1 MEENIKVEYKNTD
14 TIKFN
19 GNEEINDNSEIT
31 EELKLEENNEDKN
44 CNKNDNN
51 NDNNETNKN
60 LKKKKKKKKKNKVKK
75 IEIEEETEEDKI
87 IKETMGFN
95 KFSSTKNQS
104 HKDTDISGVFL
115 GRKAKRI
122 YQRFM
127 NYKPFSKILK
137 QAYMSLNQEF

>member
-1 MEENIKVEYKNTD
+1 MKKEKEKEEKISKE
-14 TIKFN
+14 
-19 GNEEINDNSEIT
+19 EEINNKEDDNLDEKSDAT
-31 EELKLEENNEDKN
+31 EELKLEEKENDKKEN
-44 CNKNDNN
+44 
-51 NDNNETNKN
+51 
-60 LKKKKKKKKKNKVKK
+60 KKKKKKKKKIKN
-75 IEIEEETEEDKI
+75 IEIEEETEEDKL

-95 KFSSTKNQS
+95 KFSSTKGKS
-104 HKDTDISGVFL
+104 HKDSDASAVFL

>member
-1 MEENIKVEYKNTD
+1 MKEENEKEQQNIKLDSN
-14 TIKFN
+14 
-19 GNEEINDNSEIT
+19 NENNDVDNKSEAT
-31 EELKLEENNEDKN
+31 EEMKLEEKEDNKEN
-44 CNKNDNN
+44 NKN
-51 NDNNETNKN
+51 
-60 LKKKKKKKKKNKVKK
+60 KKKKKRKKKKV
-75 IEIEEETEEDKI
+75 IEIEEETEEDKL

-95 KFSSTKNQS
+95 KFSSSKGKS
-104 HKDTDISGVFL
+104 HKDCDVSAVFL

>member
-1 MEENIKVEYKNTD
+1 MNDKENNIEEK
-14 TIKFN
+14 
-19 GNEEINDNSEIT
+19 SEDT
-31 EELKLEENNEDKN
+31 EELKLEEND
-44 CNKNDNN
+44 NKDNKI
-51 NDNNETNKN
+51 NK
-60 LKKKKKKKKKNKVKK
+60 KRKKKKKKNII
-75 IEIEEETEEDKI
+75 IEEEETEEDKL

-95 KFSSTKNQS
+95 KFSSSKGKS
-104 HKDTDISGVFL
+104 HKDSDMSAVFL

>member
-1 MEENIKVEYKNTD
+1 MFNLKYKKMKKENEGQMNNK
-14 TIKFN
+14 
-19 GNEEINDNSEIT
+19 NDNLDEKSDAT
-31 EELKLEENNEDKN
+31 EELKLEENENDKKE
-44 CNKNDNN
+44 C
-51 NDNNETNKN
+51 
-60 LKKKKKKKKKNKVKK
+60 KKKKKKKKKKIKN
-75 IEIEEETEEDKI
+75 IEIEEETEEDKL

-95 KFSSTKNQS
+95 KFSSTKGKS
-104 HKDTDISGVFL
+104 HKDSDASAVFL

>member
-1 MEENIKVEYKNTD
+1 MKKENE
-14 TIKFN
+14 
-19 GNEEINDNSEIT
+19 GQINNKDDNLDEKSDAT
-31 EELKLEENNEDKN
+31 EELKLEENENDKKE
-44 CNKNDNN
+44 C
-51 NDNNETNKN
+51 
-60 LKKKKKKKKKNKVKK
+60 KKKKKKKKKK
-75 IEIEEETEEDKI
+75 IKNIELEEETEEDKL

-95 KFSSTKNQS
+95 KFSSTKGKS
-104 HKDTDISGVFL
+104 HKDSDASAVFL

>member
-1 MEENIKVEYKNTD
+1 MKKEKEKEKEEKISKE
-14 TIKFN
+14 
-19 GNEEINDNSEIT
+19 EEINNKEDDNLDEKSDAT
-31 EELKLEENNEDKN
+31 EELKLEEKENDKKEN
-44 CNKNDNN
+44 
-51 NDNNETNKN
+51 
-60 LKKKKKKKKKNKVKK
+60 KKKKKKKKKIKN
-75 IEIEEETEEDKI
+75 IEIEEETEEDKL

-95 KFSSTKNQS
+95 KFSSTKGKS
-104 HKDTDISGVFL
+104 HKDSDASAVFL

>member
-1 MEENIKVEYKNTD
+1 MEKENKIENNNNKENDKEENNNE
-14 TIKFN
+14 
-19 GNEEINDNSEIT
+19 GNNLEEKSEDT
-31 EELKLEENNEDKN
+31 EELKLEKKENNK
-44 CNKNDNN
+44 
-51 NDNNETNKN
+51 ETKT
-60 LKKKKKKKKKNKVKK
+60 KKKKKKRKKKCN
-75 IEIEEETEEDKI
+75 IEYEEETEEDKL

-95 KFSSTKNQS
+95 KFSSTKGQS
-104 HKDTDISGVFL
+104 HKESDSSAVFL

>member
-1 MEENIKVEYKNTD
+1 MFSLKYKKMKKENE
-14 TIKFN
+14 
-19 GNEEINDNSEIT
+19 GQINNKDDNLDEKSDAT
-31 EELKLEENNEDKN
+31 EELKLEENENDK
-44 CNKNDNN
+44 K
-51 NDNNETNKN
+51 ES
-60 LKKKKKKKKKNKVKK
+60 KKKKKKKKKKIKN
-75 IEIEEETEEDKI
+75 IEIEEETEEDKL

-95 KFSSTKNQS
+95 KFSSTKGKS
-104 HKDTDISGVFL
+104 HKDSDASAVFL

>member
-1 MEENIKVEYKNTD
+1 MKKEKEKEEKISKE
-14 TIKFN
+14 
-19 GNEEINDNSEIT
+19 EEINNKEDDNLDEKSDAT
-31 EELKLEENNEDKN
+31 EELKLEEKENDKKEN
-44 CNKNDNN
+44 
-51 NDNNETNKN
+51 
-60 LKKKKKKKKKNKVKK
+60 KKKKKKKKKIKN
-75 IEIEEETEEDKI
+75 IEREEETEEDKL

-95 KFSSTKNQS
+95 KFSSTKGKS
-104 HKDTDISGVFL
+104 HKDSDASAVFL

>member
-1 MEENIKVEYKNTD
+1 MEKENNIENNNNNKENDKEDNNNEENNL
-14 TIKFN
+14 
-19 GNEEINDNSEIT
+19 EEKSEDT
-31 EELKLEENNEDKN
+31 EELKLEKKENNK
-44 CNKNDNN
+44 
-51 NDNNETNKN
+51 ETKT
-60 LKKKKKKKKKNKVKK
+60 KKKKKKRKKKCN
-75 IEIEEETEEDKI
+75 IEYEEETEEDKL

-95 KFSSTKNQS
+95 KFSSTKGQS
-104 HKDTDISGVFL
+104 HKESDSSAVFL

>member
-1 MEENIKVEYKNTD
+1 MKKEKEKEEKISKE
-14 TIKFN
+14 
-19 GNEEINDNSEIT
+19 EEINNKEDDNLDEKSDAT
-31 EELKLEENNEDKN
+31 EELKLEEKENDKKEN
-44 CNKNDNN
+44 
-51 NDNNETNKN
+51 
-60 LKKKKKKKKKNKVKK
+60 KKKKKKKKIKN
-75 IEIEEETEEDKI
+75 IEIEEETEEDKL

-95 KFSSTKNQS
+95 KFSSTKGKY
-104 HKDTDISGVFL
+104 HKDSDASAVFL

>member
-1 MEENIKVEYKNTD
+1 MEDGLKNEIHNNKIEFKEIEKENE
-14 TIKFN
+14 
-19 GNEEINDNSEIT
+19 NSEAT
-31 EELKLEENNEDKN
+31 EELKFDENIEEKNNDKN
-44 CNKNDNN
+44 TKLKN
-51 NDNNETNKN
+51 
-60 LKKKKKKKKKNKVKK
+60 KKKKKKKKKTKK

-95 KFSSTKNQS
+95 KFSSTKNMS
-104 HKDTDISGVFL
+104 HKDTDLSGVFL

-137 QAYMSLNQEF
+137 QTYMSLNQEL

>member
-1 MEENIKVEYKNTD
+1 MKKENE
-14 TIKFN
+14 
-19 GNEEINDNSEIT
+19 GQINNKDDNLDEKSDAT
-31 EELKLEENNEDKN
+31 EELKLEENENDK
-44 CNKNDNN
+44 K
-51 NDNNETNKN
+51 ES
-60 LKKKKKKKKKNKVKK
+60 KKKKKKKKKKIKN
-75 IEIEEETEEDKI
+75 IEIEEETEEDKL

-95 KFSSTKNQS
+95 KFSSTKGKS
-104 HKDTDISGVFL
+104 HKDSDASAVFL

>member
-1 MEENIKVEYKNTD
+1 M
-14 TIKFN
+14 
-19 GNEEINDNSEIT
+19 
-31 EELKLEENNEDKN
+31 KL
-44 CNKNDNN
+44 
-51 NDNNETNKN
+51 
-60 LKKKKKKKKKNKVKK
+60 VKGML
-75 IEIEEETEEDKI
+75 IGGMVSAGLIMMYG
-87 IKETMGFN
+87 ETMGFN

-137 QAYMSLNQEF
+137 QTYMSLNQEF

>member
-1 MEENIKVEYKNTD
+1 MEKENNIENNNNNKENDKEENNNE
-14 TIKFN
+14 
-19 GNEEINDNSEIT
+19 GNNLEEKSEDT
-31 EELKLEENNEDKN
+31 EELKLEKKENNK
-44 CNKNDNN
+44 
-51 NDNNETNKN
+51 ETKT
-60 LKKKKKKKKKNKVKK
+60 KKKKKKRKKKCN
-75 IEIEEETEEDKI
+75 IEYEEETEEDKL

-95 KFSSTKNQS
+95 KFSSTKEKS
-104 HKDTDISGVFL
+104 HKESDSSAVFL

>member
-1 MEENIKVEYKNTD
+1 MKKEKEKEEKISKE
-14 TIKFN
+14 
-19 GNEEINDNSEIT
+19 EEINNKEDDNLDEKSDAT
-31 EELKLEENNEDKN
+31 EELKLEEKENNKKEN
-44 CNKNDNN
+44 
-51 NDNNETNKN
+51 
-60 LKKKKKKKKKNKVKK
+60 KKKKKKKKIKN
-75 IEIEEETEEDKI
+75 IEIEEETEEDKL

-95 KFSSTKNQS
+95 KFSSTKGKS
-104 HKDTDISGVFL
+104 HKDSDASAVFL

>member
-1 MEENIKVEYKNTD
+1 MKKEKEKEEKISKE
-14 TIKFN
+14 
-19 GNEEINDNSEIT
+19 EEINNKEDDNLDEKSDAT
-31 EELKLEENNEDKN
+31 EELKLEEKENDK
-44 CNKNDNN
+44 K
-51 NDNNETNKN
+51 EH
-60 LKKKKKKKKKNKVKK
+60 KKKKKKKKKIKN
-75 IEIEEETEEDKI
+75 IEIEEETEEDKL

-95 KFSSTKNQS
+95 KFSSTKGKS
-104 HKDTDISGVFL
+104 HKDSDASAVFL

>member
-1 MEENIKVEYKNTD
+1 M
-14 TIKFN
+14 
-19 GNEEINDNSEIT
+19 
-31 EELKLEENNEDKN
+31 KLEEKEDNKENN
-44 CNKNDNN
+44 
-51 NDNNETNKN
+51 
-60 LKKKKKKKKKNKVKK
+60 KKKKKRKKKKV
-75 IEIEEETEEDKI
+75 IEIEEETEEDKL

-95 KFSSTKNQS
+95 KFSSSKGKS
-104 HKDTDISGVFL
+104 HKDCDVSAVFL

>member
-1 MEENIKVEYKNTD
+1 MEKENKIENNNNNKENDKEENNNE
-14 TIKFN
+14 
-19 GNEEINDNSEIT
+19 GNNLEEKSEDT
-31 EELKLEENNEDKN
+31 EELKLEKKENNKE
-44 CNKNDNN
+44 NKI
-51 NDNNETNKN
+51 
-60 LKKKKKKKKKNKVKK
+60 KKKKKKRKKKCN
-75 IEIEEETEEDKI
+75 IEYEEETEEDKL

-95 KFSSTKNQS
+95 KFSSTKGKS
-104 HKDTDISGVFL
+104 HKDSDASAVFL

>member
-1 MEENIKVEYKNTD
+1 MKKENEVKEELENNIKED
-14 TIKFN
+14 
-19 GNEEINDNSEIT
+19 DNLDEKSDAT
-31 EELKLEENNEDKN
+31 EELKLEEKENDKKEN
-44 CNKNDNN
+44 
-51 NDNNETNKN
+51 
-60 LKKKKKKKKKNKVKK
+60 KKKKKKKKIKN
-75 IEIEEETEEDKI
+75 IEIEEETEEDKL

-95 KFSSTKNQS
+95 KFSSTKGKS
-104 HKDTDISGVFL
+104 HKDSDASAVFL